1 MTPREAR
8 AWAGVYAFSLAF
20 WAGVIYAA
28 VTWPHVARLVA
39 IFAGALVLGAL
50 LAFWLYT
57 AGYRA
62 GQRWNEVEV
71 LHLRGQRDRLRREVH
86 DALGQVDDAMAEVA
100 ASWRREEM
108 RRG

>member
-8 AWAGVYAFSLAF
+8 AWVGVYAFSLAF

-28 VTWPHVARLVA
+28 VTWPHATRLVA

-62 GQRWNEVEV
+62 GRRWNEVEV
-71 LHLRGQRDRLRREVH
+71 IHLRGQRDRLRREVH